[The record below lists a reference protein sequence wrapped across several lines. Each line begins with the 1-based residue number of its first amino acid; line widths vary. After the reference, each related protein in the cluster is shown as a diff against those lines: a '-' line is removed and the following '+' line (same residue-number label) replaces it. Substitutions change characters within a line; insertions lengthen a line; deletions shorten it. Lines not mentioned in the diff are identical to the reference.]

1 MKALSIRQ
9 PFVDAILAGHKTVE
23 VRGHAIRHR
32 GDLLLHASRR
42 FGRDERERLGLIRAR
57 GIDLP
62 DPEPASLGALV
73 GIAQLV
79 DCRRMTDADW
89 EAALT
94 DPVEGDYWAWEL
106 AEPERF
112 PAPLPYRGRLFV
124 FDVSDEE
131 LAALALEARQPALTN
146 S

>member
-9 PFVDAILAGHKTVE
+9 PSLDAILAGRKTVE
-23 VRGHAIRHR
+23 VRGHATRHR

-42 FGRDERERLGLIRAR
+42 FGRDERERLALLRAR

-62 DPEPASLGALV
+62 EPSPSTLGALAGV
-73 GIAQLV
+73 AQLV

-89 EAALT
+89 DAALM
-94 DPVEGDYWAWEL
+94 PPAEGEYWAWEL

-112 PAPLPYRGRLFV
+112 PVPIPYPGRLFL
-124 FDVSDEE
+124 FDVADDE
-131 LAALALEARQPALTN
+131 LAGLALATR
-146 S
+146 